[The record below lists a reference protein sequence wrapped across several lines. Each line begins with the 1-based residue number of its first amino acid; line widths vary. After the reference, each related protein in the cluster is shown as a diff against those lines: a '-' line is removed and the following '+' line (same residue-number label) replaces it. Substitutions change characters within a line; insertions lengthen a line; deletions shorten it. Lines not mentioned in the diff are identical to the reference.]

1 MKVGRNLAKKVRF
14 FVPLQLVT
22 NPAFMQTIARTA
34 LLLVL
39 SVFIASIKP
48 PPHIASGIDQS
59 VTEKQWVDSVFN
71 SLTLDQ
77 KIGQLFM
84 VATYSDQRADK
95 RHFDN
100 LIQNYYIGGLIF
112 FQGGPHRQARLT
124 NHYQS
129 LSKVPLMIGIDGE
142 WGLGMRLDS
151 VLDFPKQMTLGA
163 IQNDSLVYRMGL
175 TIGQQCQ
182 QMGIQV
188 NFAPVAD
195 INSNPRNPV
204 IGIRSFGEDRQNVT
218 NKSVAYMKGLQH
230 GRVLATAKHFPGHG
244 DTGTDSHY
252 TLPIVSHSI
261 EKLTETDLY
270 PFKQLIADSL
280 TGVIT
285 GHLFVPELDNTPA
298 LAASLSDKVVTELL
312 KKQMGFKGLVFTDA
326 MNMRGV
332 SRGKTAVEANI
343 KALMAGNDILLCPE
357 NVIESVKK
365 IKANIENGTFPV
377 DVLDEKV
384 RKILHSKYWA
394 GLSINHE
401 IVPENLNSSQVKAD
415 IRNLYEAAVTLARN
429 DKNTLPLQKTNDQQY
444 ASVAIGA
451 GYDNLFQKTLSQFAN
466 FKNIST
472 PDKPTSA
479 EDINDI
485 MRQVGDANVVVVSLH
500 DRRIKLGRP
509 YQLSSA
515 TAELIYGLQQ
525 KAKVIVCVFAS
536 PYCLS
541 QIPENTTVI
550 CGYEDTQDLENIVP
564 QQIFGRLAFKGKL
577 PISIGTTFPL
587 GAGQITIPTDRLVF
601 GLPEQVG
608 MSSYKLSN
616 IDTIV
621 KRAIQSKIFPGCQVL
636 VARRGRVVYEKNF
649 GTLTYDNLDEKVLPE
664 TLYDVASVTK
674 VSATLQA
681 VMMLYEQDKLDLK
694 QKASFYLPE
703 LQNTNK
709 KDATIEDL
717 LLHRSGMIAFYPS
730 LWERTLTPSAAPKPD
745 YYSSSRDSVFALQ
758 IAPKLFAKT
767 ALKDS
772 VWKWIGQ
779 SQLTNRRGQNGQFP
793 FIYSDLGLVVLQ
805 KVIERVS
812 KKPLDVYVKEN
823 FYGPLQMTMT
833 GYNPLD
839 RFAEKQIAPTENDYT
854 FRHQLLRGTVHD
866 QMAAV
871 VGGVS
876 GHAGL
881 FSNATDLAQLMQMH
895 LQKGEYGGHRYFK
908 PETTSYFSGLF
919 DEQNHRGLGWDK
931 APANRESNYIAPSA
945 TAAGFGHSGFTGT
958 MVWADP
964 EKELVFVF
972 LSNRVYP
979 RADNN
984 ALNHLKIRSRIHEV
998 VYNAITP

>member
-1 MKVGRNLAKKVRF
+1 
-14 FVPLQLVT
+14 
-22 NPAFMQTIARTA
+22 MQTIARTA
-34 LLLVL
+34 LLLILAVL
-39 SVFIASIKP
+39 TVSIRPPLRIATGSTEL
-48 PPHIASGIDQS
+48 AM
-59 VTEKQWVDSVFN
+59 EKQWVDSVFN
-71 SLTLDQ
+71 SMSLDQ

-84 VATYSDQRADK
+84 VAAYSDQRSN
-95 RHFDN
+95 RWYFDN

-112 FQGGPHRQARLT
+112 FQGGPHRQALLT

-163 IQNDSLVYRMGL
+163 IQNDSLVYKMGL

-182 QMGIQV
+182 RMGIQV

-230 GRVLATAKHFPGHG
+230 GRVVATAKHFPGHG

-252 TLPIVSHSI
+252 TLPVVNHSV

-280 TGVIT
+280 AGVIT

-298 LAASLSDKVVTELL
+298 LAASLSDKVVTQLL

-332 SRGKTAVEANI
+332 SRGNTAVEANI

-365 IKANIENGTFPV
+365 IKANVEKGTFSV
-377 DVLDEKV
+377 EMLDEKV

-394 GLSINHE
+394 GLSNNQQIASDNLDA
-401 IVPENLNSSQVKAD
+401 NLNDDQVKAD

-429 DKNTLPLQKTNDQQY
+429 DKNTLPLQKANDQQY
-444 ASVAIGA
+444 ASVVIGA
-451 GYDNLFQKTLSQFAN
+451 GYDNLFQKTLGQYAN
-466 FKNIST
+466 FKNIVS
-472 PDKPTSA
+472 PDKPTTA

-485 MRQVGDANVVVVSLH
+485 MRQVGDASVVVVSLH
-500 DRRIKLGRP
+500 DRRTKLGRP

-515 TAELIYGLQQ
+515 TVELIYGLQQ

-541 QIPENTTVI
+541 QIPDSTTVV
-550 CGYEDTQDLENIVP
+550 CTYEDTPDLENIVP
-564 QQIFGRLAFKGKL
+564 QQIFGTLAFKGKL
-577 PISIGTTFPL
+577 PISIGTAFPL
-587 GAGQITIPTDRLVF
+587 GSGQITTPTDRLVF

-608 MSSYKLSN
+608 MSSSKLSN

-621 KRAIQSKIFPGCQVL
+621 KKAIQNKIFPGCQVL
-636 VARRGRVVYEKNF
+636 VARRGRIIYEKNF
-649 GTLTYDNLDEKVLPE
+649 GSLTYDSPDEKVRSE

-681 VMMLYEQDKLDLK
+681 IMMLYEQGKLDLK

-717 LLHRSGMIAFYPS
+717 LLHRSGMVAFYPS

-745 YYSSSRDSVFALQ
+745 YYSSVRDSVFALQ

-805 KVIERVS
+805 KVIERIS

-823 FYGPLQMTMT
+823 FYAPLQMTMT

-839 RFAEKQIAPTENDYT
+839 RFAEKQIASTENDHS

-895 LQKGEYGGHRYFK
+895 LQKGEYGSHRYFK

-945 TAAGFGHSGFTGT
+945 SAAGFGHSGFTGT